1 MKDHYVP
8 IEVKR
13 ESVHIGGAGESP
25 INEAIILESVKQ
37 EEEARLFL
45 EDIRLSFPQ
54 VQLLVFFSL
63 YNKQLGNGCEESCHK
78 LYHYKLGNRCKE
90 PCHWL

>member
-1 MKDHYVP
+1 MKDYYVP

-13 ESVHIGGAGESP
+13 KSVHVGGAGESP
-25 INEAIILESVKQ
+25 VTEAIILESVKQ

-54 VQLLVFFSL
+54 VQLLVFFSS
-63 YNKQLGNGCEESCHK
+63 NTTN
-78 LYHYKLGNRCKE
+78 
-90 PCHWL
+90 

>member
-13 ESVHIGGAGESP
+13 ESVHIAGAGESP

-54 VQLLVFFSL
+54 VQLLVFFFPL
-63 YNKQLGNGCEESCHK
+63 
-78 LYHYKLGNRCKE
+78 
-90 PCHWL
+90 

>member
-1 MKDHYVP
+1 MKDYYVP

-13 ESVHIGGAGESP
+13 KSVHIGGAGESSVT
-25 INEAIILESVKQ
+25 EAIILESVKQ

-54 VQLLVFFSL
+54 VQLLVFFFSITT
-63 YNKQLGNGCEESCHK
+63 N
-78 LYHYKLGNRCKE
+78 
-90 PCHWL
+90 